1 MRAAESGWIPG
12 LRSRNV
18 ISICIPM
25 QRVQPLNS
33 VGIIPWHRVLIETR
47 GHRAIGIELAGRLA
61 VKWLLVTLGSG
72 GTRGRVFVVHFLPLC
87 MVITHDLSR
96 SEIRSSN
103 FGSLTAMKSVQIIYR
118 EDGHLAKRQSCLIG
132 RQQG

>member
-47 GHRAIGIELAGRLA
+47 GHRAIGIKMAGRLA
-61 VKWLLVTLGSG
+61 VEGLLVPLGSG

-103 FGSLTAMKSVQIIYR
+103 FGSLTAMKSVQIISSSIEKMVTWPR
-118 EDGHLAKRQSCLIG
+118 DRAV
-132 RQQG
+132 